1 LITVLCWLSTYMF
14 ACYRKFILCLI
25 ADLFCIW
32 LQTCFVFDCRFIVS
46 YVHDI
51 TLVFVMLFLLRLN
64 GEVDTVARMIDV
76 CCVRIGYNY
85 RMEGS

>member
-1 LITVLCWLSTYMF
+1 LSRY
-14 ACYRKFILCLI
+14 YHHL
-25 ADLFCIW
+25 
-32 LQTCFVFDCRFIVS
+32 
-46 YVHDI
+46 HDKW
-51 TLVFVMLFLLRLN
+51 LN